1 MNRSPFWR
9 LRLKFIAISMSLL
22 LLLLAIVC
30 VSVFTA
36 MSHSLTERSD
46 AVLDYT
52 AELIRTGHY
61 IKKPSAVKPSAPP
74 AADSSLDQPYANS
87 TPEQD
92 ALRKQEWMLRHGNVH
107 LDAILLEHVVAIY
120 VDGDGKILRI
130 LKDGLSDGDYA
141 DATGTQLKS
150 FLGTAPEAEGT
161 AYLNKVAFRYK
172 CYTVGE
178 DSLCLMV
185 NYESNTTSV
194 NQLLLILGSIG
205 VVAIILLLCLC
216 YYLSGRAIKPLE
228 ESWKQQQ
235 QFIHD
240 ASHELKTPLAVITT
254 NIEAIRGCPDD
265 TIAQQDKWLSYI
277 ADEADDMRNL
287 VNDMLTLAKG
297 DAPVRGD
304 QVAVT
309 FSLSDT
315 VEEAGLLMEAN
326 ALDAGI
332 LMDTTVEA
340 NINFIG
346 NPNDIKHVLLI
357 LLDNALKNTFE
368 GGQIDLQLSRSHGDL
383 LITCRNT
390 GRGIPASELKN
401 IFRRFYRVD
410 PSRARLTGG
419 SGLGLSIAERI
430 VESYKGKI
438 WAESEE
444 GKWALFTVKLPA
456 VKE

>member
-9 LRLKFIAISMSLL
+9 LRLRFIVISMSLL
-22 LLLLAIVC
+22 LLFLVIVC
-30 VSVFTA
+30 VAVFSA
-36 MSHSLTERSD
+36 MSHSLTQRSET
-46 AVLDYT
+46 VLDYT
-52 AELIRTGHY
+52 ADLIRTGHY
-61 IKKPSAVKPSAPP
+61 VKSGTTVKPSTPP
-74 AADSSLDQPYANS
+74 AADDSGVSAGFNS
-87 TPEQD
+87 TPE
-92 ALRKQEWMLRHGNVH
+92 AENLRKQDWLLRHGDVH
-107 LDAILLEHVVAIY
+107 LDAILLEHVVSIY
-120 VDGDGKILRI
+120 VDADGKILRI
-130 LKDGLSDGDYA
+130 LQDGVTDSDYA
-141 DATGTQLKS
+141 DSVGTTLKD
-150 FLGTAPEAEGT
+150 FLGESPKGEGT
-161 AYLNKVAFRYK
+161 VKLDGSSFRYK
-172 CYTVGE
+172 CYTV
-178 DSLCLMV
+178 DKQSLCLMV
-185 NYESNTTSV
+185 NCDGDTASI

-205 VVAIILLLCLC
+205 AVAIILLLCLC

-235 QFIHD
+235 QFVHD
-240 ASHELKTPLAVITT
+240 ASHELKTPLAVIST

-277 ADEADDMRNL
+277 AEEAADMRIL

-297 DAPVRGD
+297 DTPARGEK
-304 QVAVT
+304 VTVT

-332 LMDTTVEA
+332 MLETEVEE
-340 NINFIG
+340 NVNFIG
-346 NPNDIKHVLLI
+346 NPDDIKRVLLI

-368 GGQIDLQLSRSHGDL
+368 GGRIDLKLSRSHGDL

-390 GRGIPASELKN
+390 GRGIPASELQN

-430 VESYKGKI
+430 VEGYKGKI

-444 GKWALFTVKLPA
+444 GEWALFCVKLPA
-456 VKE
+456 IKE

>member
-1 MNRSPFWR
+1 MLFN
-9 LRLKFIAISMSLL
+9 
-22 LLLLAIVC
+22 
-30 VSVFTA
+30 
-36 MSHSLTERSD
+36 
-46 AVLDYT
+46 
-52 AELIRTGHY
+52 
-61 IKKPSAVKPSAPP
+61 
-74 AADSSLDQPYANS
+74 
-87 TPEQD
+87 
-92 ALRKQEWMLRHGNVH
+92 LRKQEWLLRHGDVH
-107 LDAILLEHVVAIY
+107 LDAILLEHVVSIF
-120 VDGDGKILRI
+120 VDPDGKILRI
-130 LKDGLSDGDYA
+130 LQDGVTDSDYA
-141 DATGTQLKS
+141 DSVGTALEE
-150 FLGTAPEAEGT
+150 FLGESPDGEGT
-161 AYLNKVAFRYK
+161 VKLDGTSFRYK
-172 CYTVGE
+172 CYSIDE
-178 DSLCLMV
+178 QSLCLMV
-185 NYESNTTSV
+185 NCDGDTASI

-205 VVAIILLLCLC
+205 AVAIILLLCLS

-228 ESWKQQQ
+228 NSWKQQQ
-235 QFIHD
+235 QFVHD

-265 TIAQQDKWLSYI
+265 TIAKQDKWLSYI
-277 ADEADDMRNL
+277 AEEAADMRIL

-297 DAPVRGD
+297 DTPARGD

-332 LMDTTVEA
+332 MLETDVEEG
-340 NINFIG
+340 INFIG
-346 NPNDIKHVLLI
+346 NPDDLKRVLLI

-368 GGQIDLQLSRSHGDL
+368 GGRIDLRLSRSHGDL

-390 GRGIPASELKN
+390 GRGIPASELQN

-430 VESYKGKI
+430 VDGYKGKI

-444 GKWALFTVKLPA
+444 GQWALFCVKLPA
-456 VKE
+456 IKE